1 MMTPYDTTQSSSFRS
16 QLSWNQRIL
25 PSTGLRPQPNKCSVF
40 SPPWRDMSELAR
52 TALLTENVVELAGTC
67 LGQVWARD
75 FSKSQTLTPET

>member
-1 MMTPYDTTQSSSFRS
+1 
-16 QLSWNQRIL
+16 
-25 PSTGLRPQPNKCSVF
+25 
-40 SPPWRDMSELAR
+40 MSELAR